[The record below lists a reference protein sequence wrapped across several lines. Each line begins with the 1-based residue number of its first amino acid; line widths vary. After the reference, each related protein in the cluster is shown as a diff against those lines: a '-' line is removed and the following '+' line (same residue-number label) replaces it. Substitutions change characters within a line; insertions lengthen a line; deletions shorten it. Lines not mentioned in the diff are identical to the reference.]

1 MVYLIV
7 PNGDKTYKVI
17 NIINGEVHATS
28 TTLRN
33 AQKQIRLMQMKDSS
47 KHKNY

>member
-1 MVYLIV
+1 MLYLIV

-28 TTLRN
+28 TTLEN
-33 AQKQIRLMQMKDSS
+33 AKTKVKQMMDA
-47 KHKNY
+47 KNTYNKY

>member
-1 MVYLIV
+1 MLYLIV

-28 TTLRN
+28 TTLEN
-33 AQKQIRLMQMKDSS
+33 AKTKVKQLKDS
-47 KHKNY
+47 KKQQNY

>member
-1 MVYLIV
+1 MLYLIV

-28 TTLRN
+28 TTLEN
-33 AQKQIRLMQMKDSS
+33 A
-47 KHKNY
+47 KNK

>member
-1 MVYLIV
+1 MLYLIV

-28 TTLRN
+28 TTLEN
-33 AQKQIRLMQMKDSS
+33 AKKQIIKLNNTKY
-47 KHKNY
+47 KNY